1 MKLNLS
7 VKVILLIGCLAT
19 TCKAQ
24 STQRTTTDSLRQLL
38 PKGYY
43 VLTEQGAK
51 DALKAKMEADFLKK
65 QVLIRDSVIAL
76 KDTIISY
83 QKVEIAE
90 RVNVD
95 ILQQQALNK
104 SKTKAVLKTIEIWAY
119 RAVIVLKIVG
129 LW

>member
-1 MKLNLS
+1 MKLNLG
-7 VKVILLIGCLAT
+7 VKVILLIGCLTT

-65 QVLIRDSVIAL
+65 QLVIRDSVIAL

-95 ILQQQALNK
+95 ILQQQALKK
-104 SKTKAVLKTIEIWAY
+104 SKTKAVLKTIEVWAY

>member
-43 VLTEQGAK
+43 VMTEQGAK

-65 QVLIRDSVIAL
+65 QLVIRDSVIAL
-76 KDTIISY
+76 KDTIINY

-95 ILQQQALNK
+95 ILQQQALKK
-104 SKTKAVLKTIEIWAY
+104 SKTKAVLKTIEVWAY

>member
-24 STQRTTTDSLRQLL
+24 STQRSTTDSLRQLL

-65 QVLIRDSVIAL
+65 QLVIRDSVIAL

-95 ILQQQALNK
+95 ILQQQALK
-104 SKTKAVLKTIEIWAY
+104 RSKTKAVLKTIEVWAY
-119 RAVIVLKIVG
+119 RAAIILKIVG

>member
-51 DALKAKMEADFLKK
+51 DALKAKMEADFFKK
-65 QVLIRDSVIAL
+65 QLVNRDSVIAL
-76 KDTIISY
+76 KDTIINY

-95 ILQQQALNK
+95 ILQQQALKK
-104 SKTKAVLKTIEIWAY
+104 SKTNAVLKTMEVWAY

>member
-95 ILQQQALNK
+95 ILQQQALKK
-104 SKTKAVLKTIEIWAY
+104 SKTKAVLKTIEVWAY

>member
-1 MKLNLS
+1 M
-7 VKVILLIGCLAT
+7 IGCLAT

-51 DALKAKMEADFLKK
+51 DALKAKMEAEFLKK
-65 QVLIRDSVIAL
+65 QLVIQDSVIAL

-95 ILQQQALNK
+95 ILQQQALKK
-104 SKTKAVLKTIEIWAY
+104 SKTKAVLKTVEVWAY
-119 RAVIVLKIVG
+119 RVAIVLKIVG

>member
-65 QVLIRDSVIAL
+65 QLIIRDSVIAL

-83 QKVEIAE
+83 QKLEIAE

-95 ILQQQALNK
+95 ILQQKALK
-104 SKTKAVLKTIEIWAY
+104 RSKTKTVLKTIEVWAY

>member
-1 MKLNLS
+1 MKLNLN

-51 DALKAKMEADFLKK
+51 DALKAKMEAEFLKK
-65 QVLIRDSVIAL
+65 QLVIQDSVIAL

-95 ILQQQALNK
+95 ILQQQALKK
-104 SKTKAVLKTIEIWAY
+104 SKTKAVLKTVEVWAY
-119 RAVIVLKIVG
+119 RVAIVLKIVG

>member
-65 QVLIRDSVIAL
+65 QLIIRDSVIAL

-95 ILQQQALNK
+95 ILQQQALKK
-104 SKTKAVLKTIEIWAY
+104 SKTKTVLKTIEVWAY

>member
-43 VLTEQGAK
+43 VMTEQGAK

-65 QVLIRDSVIAL
+65 QLVIRDSVIAL

-95 ILQQQALNK
+95 ILQQQALKK
-104 SKTKAVLKTIEIWAY
+104 SKTKAVLKTIEVWAY

>member
-76 KDTIISY
+76 KDTIINY

-95 ILQQQALNK
+95 ILQQQALKK
-104 SKTKAVLKTIEIWAY
+104 SKTKAVLKTIEVWAY

>member
-65 QVLIRDSVIAL
+65 QLVIRDSVIAL

-95 ILQQQALNK
+95 ILQQQALKK
-104 SKTKAVLKTIEIWAY
+104 SKTKAVLKTIEVWAY

>member
-1 MKLNLS
+1 M
-7 VKVILLIGCLAT
+7 IGCLAT

-65 QVLIRDSVIAL
+65 QLVIRDSVIAL
-76 KDTIISY
+76 KDTIINY

-95 ILQQQALNK
+95 ILQQQALKK
-104 SKTKAVLKTIEIWAY
+104 SKTKAVLKTIEVWAY

>member
-65 QVLIRDSVIAL
+65 QLVIRDSVIAL
-76 KDTIISY
+76 KDTIINY

-95 ILQQQALNK
+95 ILQQQALKK
-104 SKTKAVLKTIEIWAY
+104 SKNNAVLKTMEVWAY
-119 RAVIVLKIVG
+119 RAVIVLKIIG

>member
-65 QVLIRDSVIAL
+65 QLVIRDSVIAL

-95 ILQQQALNK
+95 ILQQKALK
-104 SKTKAVLKTIEIWAY
+104 RSKTKTVLKTIEVWAY